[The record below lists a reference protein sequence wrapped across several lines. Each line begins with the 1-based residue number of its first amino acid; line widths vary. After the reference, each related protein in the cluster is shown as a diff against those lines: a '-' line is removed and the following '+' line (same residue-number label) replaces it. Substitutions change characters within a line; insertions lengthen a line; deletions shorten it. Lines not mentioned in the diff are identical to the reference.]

1 MFCVSALIKRL
12 LGDHNVWLMWKKSI
26 GGKDI
31 KVELE
36 SADILV
42 FLGGMHF
49 VFVGTFVLKGSN
61 IIL

>member
-1 MFCVSALIKRL
+1 MTHVE
-12 LGDHNVWLMWKKSI
+12 KSI